1 MINTQNLL
9 TLLITFAMS
18 SMATATSYQ
27 LQPIYLYEE
36 KEAQSVTALG
46 ASFNLSFPHAEW
58 GGAAQHTGRY
68 GFGLSAARL
77 MPVNNTHWLGIG
89 LTFNSNGPSSFVKER
104 NQLTRVSLYD
114 LNVLSKYQY
123 ALCDNF
129 SMGVSAGLGFIYGWA
144 SGAESHFYSRFAP
157 VIGFE
162 ALWQVAQ
169 GIALS
174 IGYQHHFG
182 VAANKAYQTRQGA
195 PSIDRIA
202 FGVRYVF

>member
-9 TLLITFAMS
+9 TLLISFAISGMS
-18 SMATATSYQ
+18 MATSYQ
-27 LQPIYLYEE
+27 LQPVYLYEAE
-36 KEAQSVTALG
+36 AAQSANALG
-46 ASFNLSFPHAEW
+46 ANFNVSFPHAEW
-58 GGAAQHTGRY
+58 GGAAKHTGHY
-68 GFGLSAARL
+68 GFGLSVTRL

-89 LTFNSNGPSSFVKER
+89 LTFNSNTPSSFVQER
-104 NQLTRVSLYD
+104 NQLSTVSLYD
-114 LNVLSKYQY
+114 LNVLSQYQY
-123 ALCDNF
+123 AVSDAF

-162 ALWQVAQ
+162 ALWQVAN

>member
-9 TLLITFAMS
+9 TLLISFAISGMS
-18 SMATATSYQ
+18 MATSYQ
-27 LQPIYLYEE
+27 LQPIYLYETE
-36 KEAQSVTALG
+36 VAQSATALG
-46 ASFNLSFPHAEW
+46 ANFNVSFPHAEW
-58 GGAAQHTGRY
+58 GGAAKHTGHY
-68 GFGLSAARL
+68 GFGLSVTRL
-77 MPVNNTHWLGIG
+77 MPGNNTHWLGIG
-89 LTFNSNGPSSFVKER
+89 LTFNSNAPSIFVQDR
-104 NQLTRVSLYD
+104 NRLTRVSLYD
-114 LNVLSKYQY
+114 LNVLSQYQY

-144 SGAESHFYSRFAP
+144 SGGKSHFYSRFAP
-157 VIGFE
+157 IIGFE

-174 IGYQHHFG
+174 IGYQHYFG
-182 VAANKAYQTRQGA
+182 VAGNKAYQTRQGA